1 MQKKEYLT
9 GCLIDNFVLLM
20 NYFIKNIHI
29 NRLLHLKNFDIR
41 IEDKSTPHLIITGK
55 NGSGKTILLNAIAS
69 FLERIKDDTRM
80 EFLNYRPLL
89 ESYTKKL
96 DDELKT
102 GSSENIIYS
111 IKEDISYWEKK
122 VDEVYGNLEL
132 NFVDSPVQIIE
143 KYQKGEFIIAFYQ
156 AARKPEM
163 IEPKNP
169 TKPTYE
175 IKGTVKQTVT
185 DQFLNFLS
193 DLKIQGA
200 LAQNVN
206 EMKEADEINSWFTDF
221 ENLLRQIYQD
231 NSLKLIFNYRDYSF
245 RINTEGKSFKF
256 TELSDGFA
264 AILDIVADLIL
275 KMQVPGNVTRAY
287 QKAGI
292 VLIDEVETHLHLE
305 LQKIVMPI
313 LTKVF
318 PNIQFIITT
327 HSPFVLNSLS
337 NAVAFDLENREVI
350 NELTQYSYEALAEG
364 YFGVSSMSSYM
375 QMQLDKL
382 EDILKKDVLSDL
394 DKNEL
399 KYLMSDLDKVPESV
413 SPNLVGAYMDIK
425 NRYASIIKKLLL

>member
-1 MQKKEYLT
+1 
-9 GCLIDNFVLLM
+9 M

-29 NRLLHLKNFDIR
+29 NHLLHLQNFDIK
-41 IEDKSTPHLIITGK
+41 IEDKNTPHLIITGK

-80 EFLNYRPLL
+80 EFLNYKVYLDN
-89 ESYTKKL
+89 YTKRL
-96 DDELKT
+96 DEELRRE
-102 GSSENIIYS
+102 SDENILGPIKRS
-111 IKEDISYWEKK
+111 IEHYRKR
-122 VDEVYGNLEL
+122 VDGVYGKVELE
-132 NFVDSPVQIIE
+132 FVDVPALMIE
-143 KYQKGEFIIAFYQ
+143 KYQKGEFVIAFYQ

-175 IKGTVKQTVT
+175 IKGAVKQTAT
-185 DQFLNFLS
+185 NQFLNFLS
-193 DLKIQGA
+193 DLKIQEA
-200 LAQNVN
+200 LARN
-206 EMKEADEINSWFTDF
+206 ENEIKDADEINSWFIEF
-221 ENLLRQIYQD
+221 ANLLKQIYQD
-231 NSLKLIFNYRDYSF
+231 DSLKLVFNYRDYSF

-275 KMQVPGNVTRAY
+275 KMQVPGNVTLAY
-287 QKAGI
+287 KKAGV

-313 LTKVF
+313 LTKIF

-327 HSPFVLNSLS
+327 HSPFVLNSLD

-394 DKNEL
+394 DKSEL
-399 KYLMSDLDKVPESV
+399 KYLITDLEKVPESV
-413 SPNLVGAYMDIK
+413 SPNLVGAFTDIK
-425 NRYASIIKKLLL
+425 NRYASIINKLSL

>member
-1 MQKKEYLT
+1 
-9 GCLIDNFVLLM
+9 M

-29 NRLLHLKNFDIR
+29 NHLLHLQNFDIK
-41 IEDKSTPHLIITGK
+41 IEDKNTPHLIITGK

-80 EFLNYRPLL
+80 EFLNYKVYLDN
-89 ESYTKKL
+89 YTKRL
-96 DDELKT
+96 DEELRRE
-102 GSSENIIYS
+102 SDENILDPIKRS
-111 IKEDISYWEKK
+111 IEHYRKR
-122 VDEVYGNLEL
+122 VDGVYGKVEL
-132 NFVDSPVQIIE
+132 DFVDAPALMIE
-143 KYQKGEFIIAFYQ
+143 KYQKGEFVIAFYQ

-175 IKGTVKQTVT
+175 IKGAVKQTAT
-185 DQFLNFLS
+185 NQFLNFLS
-193 DLKIQGA
+193 DLKIQEA
-200 LAQNVN
+200 LARN
-206 EMKEADEINSWFTDF
+206 ENEIKDADEINLWFTDF
-221 ENLLRQIYQD
+221 ENLLKQIYQD
-231 NSLKLIFNYRDYSF
+231 DSLKLVFNYRDYSF
-245 RINTEGKSFKF
+245 RINTEEKNFKF

-264 AILDIVADLIL
+264 AILDIVTDLIL

-287 QKAGI
+287 KKAGV

-313 LTKVF
+313 LTKIF

-327 HSPFVLNSLS
+327 HSPFVLNSLD

-394 DKNEL
+394 DKSEL
-399 KYLMSDLDKVPESV
+399 KYLITDLEKVPESV
-413 SPNLVGAYMDIK
+413 SPNLVGAFTDIK
-425 NRYASIIKKLLL
+425 NRFLIIPSRR

>member
-1 MQKKEYLT
+1 
-9 GCLIDNFVLLM
+9 M

-29 NRLLHLKNFDIR
+29 NHLLHLQNFDIK
-41 IEDKSTPHLIITGK
+41 IEDKNTPHLIITGK

-80 EFLNYRPLL
+80 EFLNYKVYLDN
-89 ESYTKKL
+89 YTKRL
-96 DDELKT
+96 DEELRRE
-102 GSSENIIYS
+102 SDENILGPIKRS
-111 IKEDISYWEKK
+111 IEHYRKR
-122 VDEVYGNLEL
+122 VDGVYGKVELE
-132 NFVDSPVQIIE
+132 FVDVPALMIE
-143 KYQKGEFIIAFYQ
+143 KYQKGEFVIAFYQ

-175 IKGTVKQTVT
+175 IKGAVKQTAT
-185 DQFLNFLS
+185 NQFLNFLS
-193 DLKIQGA
+193 DLKIQEA
-200 LAQNVN
+200 LARN
-206 EMKEADEINSWFTDF
+206 ENEIKDADEINSWFIEFT
-221 ENLLRQIYQD
+221 NLLKQIYQD
-231 NSLKLIFNYRDYSF
+231 DSLKLVFNYRDYSF

-275 KMQVPGNVTRAY
+275 KMQVPGNVTLAY
-287 QKAGI
+287 KKAGV

-313 LTKVF
+313 LTKIF

-327 HSPFVLNSLS
+327 HSPFVLNSLD

-394 DKNEL
+394 DMSEL
-399 KYLMSDLDKVPESV
+399 KYLMTDLEKVPESV
-413 SPNLVGAYMDIK
+413 SPNLVGAYTDIK
-425 NRYASIIKKLLL
+425 NRYASIIKKLSL

>member
-1 MQKKEYLT
+1 
-9 GCLIDNFVLLM
+9 M

-29 NRLLHLKNFDIR
+29 NHLLHLQNFDIK
-41 IEDKSTPHLIITGK
+41 IEDKNTPHLIITGK

-80 EFLNYRPLL
+80 EFLNYKVYLDN
-89 ESYTKKL
+89 YTKRL
-96 DDELKT
+96 DEELRRE
-102 GSSENIIYS
+102 SDENILGPIKRS
-111 IKEDISYWEKK
+111 IEHYRKR
-122 VDEVYGNLEL
+122 VDGVYGKVEL
-132 NFVDSPVQIIE
+132 DFVDAPALMIE
-143 KYQKGEFIIAFYQ
+143 KYQKGEFVIAFYQ

-175 IKGTVKQTVT
+175 IKGAVKQTAT
-185 DQFLNFLS
+185 NQFLNFLS
-193 DLKIQGA
+193 DLKIQEA
-200 LAQNVN
+200 LARN
-206 EMKEADEINSWFTDF
+206 ENEIKDADEINLWFTDF
-221 ENLLRQIYQD
+221 ENLLKQIYQD
-231 NSLKLIFNYRDYSF
+231 DSLKLVFNYRDYSF
-245 RINTEGKSFKF
+245 RINTEEKNFKF

-287 QKAGI
+287 KKAGI

-313 LTKVF
+313 LTKIF

-327 HSPFVLNSLS
+327 HSPFVLNSLD

-394 DKNEL
+394 DKSEL
-399 KYLMSDLDKVPESV
+399 KYLITDLEKVPESV
-413 SPNLVGAYMDIK
+413 SPNLVGAFTDIK
-425 NRYASIIKKLLL
+425 NRYASIINKLSL

>member
-1 MQKKEYLT
+1 
-9 GCLIDNFVLLM
+9 M

-29 NRLLHLKNFDIR
+29 NHLLHLQNFDIK
-41 IEDKSTPHLIITGK
+41 IEDKNTPHLIITGK

-80 EFLNYRPLL
+80 EFLNYNVYLDN
-89 ESYTKKL
+89 YTKRL
-96 DDELKT
+96 DEELRRE
-102 GSSENIIYS
+102 SDENILGPIKRS
-111 IKEDISYWEKK
+111 IEYYRKSIDG
-122 VDEVYGNLEL
+122 VYGKVEL
-132 NFVDSPVQIIE
+132 DFVDAPALMIE

-169 TKPTYE
+169 TKPTYK
-175 IKGTVKQTVT
+175 IKGAVKQTAT
-185 DQFLNFLS
+185 NQFLNFLS
-193 DLKIQGA
+193 DLKIQEA
-200 LAQNVN
+200 LARN
-206 EMKEADEINSWFTDF
+206 ENEIKDADEINFWFTDF
-221 ENLLRQIYQD
+221 ENLLKQIYQD
-231 NSLKLIFNYRDYSF
+231 DSLKLVFNYRDYSF

-287 QKAGI
+287 KKEGV

-313 LTKVF
+313 LTKIF

-327 HSPFVLNSLS
+327 HSPFVLNSLD

-394 DKNEL
+394 DKSEL
-399 KYLMSDLDKVPESV
+399 KYLITDLEKVPESV
-413 SPNLVGAYMDIK
+413 SPNLVGAFTDIK
-425 NRYASIIKKLLL
+425 NRYASIINKLSL

>member
-1 MQKKEYLT
+1 
-9 GCLIDNFVLLM
+9 M

-29 NRLLHLKNFDIR
+29 NHLLHLQNFDIK
-41 IEDKSTPHLIITGK
+41 IEDKNTPHLIITGK

-80 EFLNYRPLL
+80 EFLNYKVYLDN
-89 ESYTKKL
+89 YTKRL
-96 DDELKT
+96 DEELRRE
-102 GSSENIIYS
+102 SDENILGPIKRS
-111 IKEDISYWEKK
+111 IEHYRKR
-122 VDEVYGNLEL
+122 VDGVYGKVEL
-132 NFVDSPVQIIE
+132 DFVDAPALMIE
-143 KYQKGEFIIAFYQ
+143 KYQKGEFVIAFYQ

-175 IKGTVKQTVT
+175 IKGAVKQTAT
-185 DQFLNFLS
+185 NQFLNFLS
-193 DLKIQGA
+193 DLKIQEA
-200 LAQNVN
+200 LARN
-206 EMKEADEINSWFTDF
+206 ENEIKDADEINLWFTDF
-221 ENLLRQIYQD
+221 ENLLKQIYQD
-231 NSLKLIFNYRDYSF
+231 DSLKLVFNYRDYSF
-245 RINTEGKSFKF
+245 RINTEGKNFKF

-287 QKAGI
+287 KKAGV

-313 LTKVF
+313 LTKIF

-327 HSPFVLNSLS
+327 HSPFVLNSLD

-394 DKNEL
+394 DKSEL
-399 KYLMSDLDKVPESV
+399 KYLITDLEKVPESV
-413 SPNLVGAYMDIK
+413 SPNLVGAFTDIK
-425 NRYASIIKKLLL
+425 NRFLIIPSRR

>member
-1 MQKKEYLT
+1 M
-9 GCLIDNFVLLM
+9 
-20 NYFIKNIHI
+20 
-29 NRLLHLKNFDIR
+29 
-41 IEDKSTPHLIITGK
+41 
-55 NGSGKTILLNAIAS
+55 
-69 FLERIKDDTRM
+69 
-80 EFLNYRPLL
+80 
-89 ESYTKKL
+89 
-96 DDELKT
+96 
-102 GSSENIIYS
+102 
-111 IKEDISYWEKK
+111 
-122 VDEVYGNLEL
+122 
-132 NFVDSPVQIIE
+132 
-143 KYQKGEFIIAFYQ
+143 
-156 AARKPEM
+156 
-163 IEPKNP
+163 
-169 TKPTYE
+169 
-175 IKGTVKQTVT
+175 
-185 DQFLNFLS
+185 
-193 DLKIQGA
+193 
-200 LAQNVN
+200 
-206 EMKEADEINSWFTDF
+206 
-221 ENLLRQIYQD
+221 
-231 NSLKLIFNYRDYSF
+231 
-245 RINTEGKSFKF
+245 
-256 TELSDGFA
+256 
-264 AILDIVADLIL
+264 ADLIL

-287 QKAGI
+287 KKAGI

-382 EDILKKDVLSDL
+382 EEILKKDVLSDL

>member
-1 MQKKEYLT
+1 
-9 GCLIDNFVLLM
+9 M

-29 NRLLHLKNFDIR
+29 NHLLHLQNFDIK
-41 IEDKSTPHLIITGK
+41 IEDKNTPHLIITGK

-80 EFLNYRPLL
+80 EFLNYKVYLDN
-89 ESYTKKL
+89 YTKRL
-96 DDELKT
+96 DEELRRE
-102 GSSENIIYS
+102 SDENILGPIKRS
-111 IKEDISYWEKK
+111 IEHYRKR
-122 VDEVYGNLEL
+122 VDGVYGKVEL
-132 NFVDSPVQIIE
+132 DFVDAPALMIE
-143 KYQKGEFIIAFYQ
+143 KYQKGEFVIAFYQ

-175 IKGTVKQTVT
+175 IKGAVKQTAT
-185 DQFLNFLS
+185 NQFLNFLS
-193 DLKIQGA
+193 DLKIQEA
-200 LAQNVN
+200 LARN
-206 EMKEADEINSWFTDF
+206 ENEIKDADEINLWFTDF
-221 ENLLRQIYQD
+221 ENLLKQIYQD
-231 NSLKLIFNYRDYSF
+231 DSLKLVFNYRDYSF
-245 RINTEGKSFKF
+245 RINTEEKNFKF

-287 QKAGI
+287 KKAGV

-313 LTKVF
+313 LTKIF

-327 HSPFVLNSLS
+327 HSPFVLNSLD

-350 NELTQYSYEALAEG
+350 NELTQYSYEVLAEG

-394 DKNEL
+394 DKSEL
-399 KYLMSDLDKVPESV
+399 KYLITDLEKVPESV
-413 SPNLVGAYMDIK
+413 SPNLVGAFTDIK
-425 NRYASIIKKLLL
+425 NRFLIIPSRR

>member
-1 MQKKEYLT
+1 
-9 GCLIDNFVLLM
+9 M

-29 NRLLHLKNFDIR
+29 NHLLHLQNFDIK
-41 IEDKSTPHLIITGK
+41 IEDKNTPHLIITGK

-80 EFLNYRPLL
+80 EFLNYKVYLDN
-89 ESYTKKL
+89 YTKRL
-96 DDELKT
+96 DEELRRE
-102 GSSENIIYS
+102 SDENILGPIKRS
-111 IKEDISYWEKK
+111 IEHYRKR
-122 VDEVYGNLEL
+122 VDGVYGKVEL
-132 NFVDSPVQIIE
+132 DFVDAPALMIE
-143 KYQKGEFIIAFYQ
+143 KYQKGEFVIAFYQ

-175 IKGTVKQTVT
+175 IKGAVKQTAT
-185 DQFLNFLS
+185 NQFLNFLS
-193 DLKIQGA
+193 DLKIQEA
-200 LAQNVN
+200 LARN
-206 EMKEADEINSWFTDF
+206 ENEIKDADEINLWFTDF
-221 ENLLRQIYQD
+221 ENLLKQIYQD
-231 NSLKLIFNYRDYSF
+231 DSLKLVFNYRDYSF
-245 RINTEGKSFKF
+245 RINTEEKNFKF

-287 QKAGI
+287 KKAEV

-313 LTKVF
+313 LTKIF

-327 HSPFVLNSLS
+327 HSPFVLNSLD

-394 DKNEL
+394 DKSEL
-399 KYLMSDLDKVPESV
+399 KYLITDLEKVPESV
-413 SPNLVGAYMDIK
+413 SPNLVGAFTDIK
-425 NRYASIIKKLLL
+425 NRFLIIPSRR

>member
-1 MQKKEYLT
+1 
-9 GCLIDNFVLLM
+9 M

-29 NRLLHLKNFDIR
+29 NHLLHLQNFDIK
-41 IEDKSTPHLIITGK
+41 IEDKNTPHLIITGK

-80 EFLNYRPLL
+80 EFLNYKVYLDN
-89 ESYTKKL
+89 YTKRL
-96 DDELKT
+96 DEELRRE
-102 GSSENIIYS
+102 SDENILGPIKRS
-111 IKEDISYWEKK
+111 IEHYRKR
-122 VDEVYGNLEL
+122 VDGVYGKVEL
-132 NFVDSPVQIIE
+132 DFVDAPALMIE

-169 TKPTYE
+169 TKPTYK
-175 IKGTVKQTVT
+175 IKGAVKQTAT
-185 DQFLNFLS
+185 NQFLNFLS
-193 DLKIQGA
+193 DLKIQEA
-200 LAQNVN
+200 LARN
-206 EMKEADEINSWFTDF
+206 ENEIKDADEINSWFIEF
-221 ENLLRQIYQD
+221 ANLLKQIYQD
-231 NSLKLIFNYRDYSF
+231 DSLKLVFNYRDYSF
-245 RINTEGKSFKF
+245 RINTEEKNFKF

-287 QKAGI
+287 KKAGV

-313 LTKVF
+313 LTKIF

-327 HSPFVLNSLS
+327 HSPFVLNSLD

-394 DKNEL
+394 DKSEL
-399 KYLMSDLDKVPESV
+399 KYLITDLEKVPESV
-413 SPNLVGAYMDIK
+413 SPNLVGAFTDIK
-425 NRYASIIKKLLL
+425 NRFLIIPSRR

>member
-1 MQKKEYLT
+1 
-9 GCLIDNFVLLM
+9 M

-29 NRLLHLKNFDIR
+29 NHLLHLQNFDIK
-41 IEDKSTPHLIITGK
+41 IEDKNTPHLIITGK

-80 EFLNYRPLL
+80 EFLNYKVYLDN
-89 ESYTKKL
+89 YTKRL
-96 DDELKT
+96 DEELRRE
-102 GSSENIIYS
+102 SDENILGPIKRS
-111 IKEDISYWEKK
+111 IEHYRKR
-122 VDEVYGNLEL
+122 VDGVYGKVEL
-132 NFVDSPVQIIE
+132 DFVDAPALMIE
-143 KYQKGEFIIAFYQ
+143 KYQKGEFVIAFYQ

-169 TKPTYE
+169 TKPTYK
-175 IKGTVKQTVT
+175 IKGAVKQTAT
-185 DQFLNFLS
+185 NQFLNFLS
-193 DLKIQGA
+193 DLKIQEA
-200 LAQNVN
+200 LARN
-206 EMKEADEINSWFTDF
+206 ENEIKDADEINLWFTDF
-221 ENLLRQIYQD
+221 ENLLKQIYQD
-231 NSLKLIFNYRDYSF
+231 DSLKLVFNYRDYSF
-245 RINTEGKSFKF
+245 RINTEGKNFKF

-287 QKAGI
+287 KKAGV

-313 LTKVF
+313 LTKIF

-327 HSPFVLNSLS
+327 HSPFVLNSLD

-394 DKNEL
+394 DKSEL
-399 KYLMSDLDKVPESV
+399 KYLITDLEKVPESV
-413 SPNLVGAYMDIK
+413 SPNLVGAFTDIK
-425 NRYASIIKKLLL
+425 NRFLIIPSRR

>member
-1 MQKKEYLT
+1 
-9 GCLIDNFVLLM
+9 M

-29 NRLLHLKNFDIR
+29 NNLIHLQSFDIK
-41 IEDKSTPHLIITGK
+41 IEDKNTPHLIITGK

-69 FLERIKDDTRM
+69 FLERIKDDTGM
-80 EFLNYRPLL
+80 YFLNYKMYLDN
-89 ESYTKKL
+89 YTKRL
-96 DDELKT
+96 DEEQKRGSSGNTILSVKKDLDYYKKQVDELY
-102 GSSENIIYS
+102 G
-111 IKEDISYWEKK
+111 K
-122 VDEVYGNLEL
+122 VEL
-132 NFVDSPVQIIE
+132 DFVDAPALMIE

-169 TKPTYE
+169 TKPTYK
-175 IKGTVKQTVT
+175 IKGAVKQTAT
-185 DQFLNFLS
+185 NQFLNFLS
-193 DLKIQGA
+193 DLKIQEA
-200 LAQNVN
+200 LARN
-206 EMKEADEINSWFTDF
+206 ENEIKDADEINSWFIEF
-221 ENLLRQIYQD
+221 ANLLKQIYQD
-231 NSLKLIFNYRDYSF
+231 DSLKLVFNYRDYSF
-245 RINTEGKSFKF
+245 RINTEGKCFKF

-287 QKAGI
+287 KKAGI

-313 LTKVF
+313 LTKIF

-327 HSPFVLNSLS
+327 HSPFVLNSLD

-394 DKNEL
+394 DKSEL
-399 KYLMSDLDKVPESV
+399 KYLMSDLDRVPESV
-413 SPNLVGAYMDIK
+413 SPNLVGAYTDIK
-425 NRYASIIKKLLL
+425 NRYASIIKKLSL

>member
-1 MQKKEYLT
+1 
-9 GCLIDNFVLLM
+9 M

-29 NRLLHLKNFDIR
+29 NHLLHLQNFDIK
-41 IEDKSTPHLIITGK
+41 IEDKNTPHLIITGK

-69 FLERIKDDTRM
+69 FLECIKDDTRM
-80 EFLNYRPLL
+80 DFLKYRALL
-89 ESYTKKL
+89 EKYTKRLDEEQKKGSGENTILSLKKDFDYYKKQVDKL
-96 DDELKT
+96 YGKVEL
-102 GSSENIIYS
+102 
-111 IKEDISYWEKK
+111 D
-122 VDEVYGNLEL
+122 
-132 NFVDSPVQIIE
+132 FVDAPALMIE

-169 TKPTYE
+169 TKPTYK
-175 IKGTVKQTVT
+175 IKGAVKQTAT
-185 DQFLNFLS
+185 NQFLNFLS
-193 DLKIQGA
+193 DLKIQEA
-200 LAQNVN
+200 LARN
-206 EMKEADEINSWFTDF
+206 ENEIKDADEINSWFIEF
-221 ENLLRQIYQD
+221 ANLLKQIYQD
-231 NSLKLIFNYRDYSF
+231 DSLKLVFNYRDYSF
-245 RINTEGKSFKF
+245 RINTEGKNFKF

-287 QKAGI
+287 KKAGV

-313 LTKVF
+313 LTKIF

-327 HSPFVLNSLS
+327 HSPFVLNSLD

-394 DKNEL
+394 DMSEL
-399 KYLMSDLDKVPESV
+399 KYLMNDLEKVPESV
-413 SPNLVGAYMDIK
+413 SPNLVGAFTDIK
-425 NRYASIIKKLLL
+425 NRYASIINKLSL

>member
-1 MQKKEYLT
+1 
-9 GCLIDNFVLLM
+9 M

-29 NRLLHLKNFDIR
+29 NNLLHLQNFDIK
-41 IEDKSTPHLIITGK
+41 IEDKNTPHLIITGK

-80 EFLNYRPLL
+80 NFLNYRIIL
-89 ESYTKKL
+89 ENYTKRL
-96 DDELKT
+96 DEEQKR
-102 GSSENIIYS
+102 GSSENTMLSLKNDFDY
-111 IKEDISYWEKK
+111 YKK
-122 VDEVYGNLEL
+122 QVDELYGKVEL
-132 NFVDSPVQIIE
+132 DFVDAPVFMIE

-169 TKPTYE
+169 TKPTYG
-175 IKGTVKQTVT
+175 IKGTVKQTAT
-185 DQFLNFLS
+185 NQFLNFLS
-193 DLKIQGA
+193 DLKVQEA
-200 LAQNVN
+200 LARN
-206 EMKEADEINSWFTDF
+206 ENEIKDADEINLWFVEF
-221 ENLLRQIYQD
+221 ANLLKHIYQD
-231 NSLKLIFNYRDYSF
+231 DSLKLEFNYRDYSF

-287 QKAGI
+287 KKAGI

-313 LTKVF
+313 LTKIF

-327 HSPFVLNSLS
+327 HSPFVLNSLD

-382 EDILKKDVLSDL
+382 EDLLKKDVLSDL
-394 DKNEL
+394 DVSEL
-399 KYLMSDLDKVPESV
+399 KYLMSDLDRVPESV
-413 SPNLVGAYMDIK
+413 SPNLVGAFTDIK
-425 NRYASIIKKLLL
+425 NRYASIIKKLPL

>member
-1 MQKKEYLT
+1 
-9 GCLIDNFVLLM
+9 M

-29 NRLLHLKNFDIR
+29 NHLLHLQNFDIK
-41 IEDKSTPHLIITGK
+41 IEDKNTPHLIITGK

-80 EFLNYRPLL
+80 EFLNYKVYLDN
-89 ESYTKKL
+89 YTKRL
-96 DDELKT
+96 DEELRRE
-102 GSSENIIYS
+102 SDENILGPIKRS
-111 IKEDISYWEKK
+111 IEHYRKR
-122 VDEVYGNLEL
+122 VDGVYGKVEL
-132 NFVDSPVQIIE
+132 DFVDAPALMIE
-143 KYQKGEFIIAFYQ
+143 KYQKGEFVIAFYQ

-175 IKGTVKQTVT
+175 IKGAVKQTAT
-185 DQFLNFLS
+185 NQFLNFLS
-193 DLKIQGA
+193 DLKIQEA
-200 LAQNVN
+200 LARN
-206 EMKEADEINSWFTDF
+206 ENEIKDADEINLWFTDF
-221 ENLLRQIYQD
+221 ENLLKQIYQD
-231 NSLKLIFNYRDYSF
+231 DSLKLVFNYRDYSF
-245 RINTEGKSFKF
+245 RINTEEKNFKF

-287 QKAGI
+287 KKAGI

-313 LTKVF
+313 LTKIF

-327 HSPFVLNSLS
+327 HSPFVLNSLD

-394 DKNEL
+394 DKSEL
-399 KYLMSDLDKVPESV
+399 KYLITDLEKVPESV
-413 SPNLVGAYMDIK
+413 SPNLVGAFTDIK
-425 NRYASIIKKLLL
+425 NRFLIIPSRR

>member
-1 MQKKEYLT
+1 
-9 GCLIDNFVLLM
+9 M

-29 NRLLHLKNFDIR
+29 NHLLHLQNFDIK
-41 IEDKSTPHLIITGK
+41 IEDKNTPHLIITGK

-80 EFLNYRPLL
+80 EFLNYKVYLDN
-89 ESYTKKL
+89 YTKRL
-96 DDELKT
+96 DEELRRE
-102 GSSENIIYS
+102 SDENILGPIKRS
-111 IKEDISYWEKK
+111 IEHYRKR
-122 VDEVYGNLEL
+122 VDGVYGKVEL
-132 NFVDSPVQIIE
+132 DFVDAPALMIE
-143 KYQKGEFIIAFYQ
+143 KYQKGEFVIAFYQ

-175 IKGTVKQTVT
+175 IKGAVKQTAT
-185 DQFLNFLS
+185 NQFLNFLS
-193 DLKIQGA
+193 DLKIQEA
-200 LAQNVN
+200 LARN
-206 EMKEADEINSWFTDF
+206 ENEIKDADEINSWFIEF
-221 ENLLRQIYQD
+221 ANLLKQIYQD
-231 NSLKLIFNYRDYSF
+231 DSLKLVFNYRDYSF
-245 RINTEGKSFKF
+245 RINTEEKNFKF

-287 QKAGI
+287 KKAGV

-313 LTKVF
+313 LTKIF

-327 HSPFVLNSLS
+327 HSPFVLNSLD

-350 NELTQYSYEALAEG
+350 NELTQYSYEVLAEG

-394 DKNEL
+394 DKSEL
-399 KYLMSDLDKVPESV
+399 KYLITDLEKVPESV
-413 SPNLVGAYMDIK
+413 SPNLVGAFTDIK
-425 NRYASIIKKLLL
+425 NRFLIIPSRR